1 MKPGCTLFLLLFS
14 ALTASITAHA
24 QLSSST
30 TTAPYLLAGSPTFDL
45 SISQFRENFNR
56 QNPDLP
62 LNEFRA
68 IENSRDKAN
77 LTRAASKINENL
89 YASTALERGTLKVKS
104 MQITWLPIQ
113 GPEQKAA
120 KAKALEYMAAIIRT
134 VAPLLTKE
142 QSQKKLQKMLIAGK
156 GKHYY
161 AETEGAVRYVVADNG
176 EKGLTF
182 AVEPIKLAL
191 SENLEGG
198 ELMTKKQS
206 LSGDESLYCFTDH
219 AALTS
224 GHLP

>member
-182 AVEPIKLAL
+182 AVEPIKLTL
-191 SENLEGG
+191 SENLEGAN
-198 ELMTKKQS
+198 S
-206 LSGDESLYCFTDH
+206 
-219 AALTS
+219 
-224 GHLP
+224 

>member
-142 QSQKKLQKMLIAGK
+142 QSQKKLQKMLMAGK

-191 SENLEGG
+191 SENLEG
-198 ELMTKKQS
+198 
-206 LSGDESLYCFTDH
+206 
-219 AALTS
+219 AN
-224 GHLP
+224 

>member
-14 ALTASITAHA
+14 ALTASITARA

-113 GPEQKAA
+113 GPEQKTA

-191 SENLEGG
+191 SENLEG
-198 ELMTKKQS
+198 
-206 LSGDESLYCFTDH
+206 
-219 AALTS
+219 AN
-224 GHLP
+224 

>member
-1 MKPGCTLFLLLFS
+1 MKPGYTLFLLLFS
-14 ALTASITAHA
+14 VLTASITARA

-45 SISQFRENFNR
+45 SISQFRKNFNR

-182 AVEPIKLAL
+182 AVEPIKLTL
-191 SENLEGG
+191 SENLEG
-198 ELMTKKQS
+198 
-206 LSGDESLYCFTDH
+206 
-219 AALTS
+219 AN
-224 GHLP
+224 

>member
-14 ALTASITAHA
+14 AITASTTVLAEA
-24 QLSSST
+24 SPSA
-30 TTAPYLLAGSPTFDL
+30 TTAPYLLAGAPTFDL
-45 SISQFRENFNR
+45 SISQFRENFNQ
-56 QNPDLP
+56 QNPRLP

-68 IENSRDKAN
+68 IDSSRDRAN

-89 YASTALERGTLKVKS
+89 YASTALERGTLKIKS

-120 KAKALEYMAAIIRT
+120 KVKAQEYMAAVIRT

-142 QSQKKLQKMLIAGK
+142 QSQQKLQKLLTAGK
-156 GKHYY
+156 NKHYY
-161 AETEGAVRYVVADNG
+161 AETEGAIRYVVADNG

-191 SENLEGG
+191 SENLEG
-198 ELMTKKQS
+198 LN
-206 LSGDESLYCFTDH
+206 
-219 AALTS
+219 
-224 GHLP
+224 

>member
-120 KAKALEYMAAIIRT
+120 KAKALEYMSAIIRT

-182 AVEPIKLAL
+182 AVEPIKLTL
-191 SENLEGG
+191 SENLEG
-198 ELMTKKQS
+198 
-206 LSGDESLYCFTDH
+206 
-219 AALTS
+219 AN
-224 GHLP
+224 

>member
-1 MKPGCTLFLLLFS
+1 MKPGCTLFLLFFS

-182 AVEPIKLAL
+182 AVEPIKLTL
-191 SENLEGG
+191 SENLEG
-198 ELMTKKQS
+198 
-206 LSGDESLYCFTDH
+206 
-219 AALTS
+219 AN
-224 GHLP
+224 

>member
-120 KAKALEYMAAIIRT
+120 KAKAQEYMAAIIRT

-142 QSQKKLQKMLIAGK
+142 QSQKKLQKMLIAGQ

-182 AVEPIKLAL
+182 AVEPIKLTL
-191 SENLEGG
+191 SENLEG
-198 ELMTKKQS
+198 
-206 LSGDESLYCFTDH
+206 
-219 AALTS
+219 AN
-224 GHLP
+224 

>member
-89 YASTALERGTLKVKS
+89 YASTAMERGTLKVKS

-120 KAKALEYMAAIIRT
+120 KAKALDYMAAIIRT

-191 SENLEGG
+191 SENLEG
-198 ELMTKKQS
+198 
-206 LSGDESLYCFTDH
+206 
-219 AALTS
+219 AN
-224 GHLP
+224 

>member
-104 MQITWLPIQ
+104 MQIIWLPIQ

-182 AVEPIKLAL
+182 AVEPIKLTL
-191 SENLEGG
+191 SENLEG
-198 ELMTKKQS
+198 
-206 LSGDESLYCFTDH
+206 
-219 AALTS
+219 AN
-224 GHLP
+224 

>member
-45 SISQFRENFNR
+45 SISQFRENFNL

-191 SENLEGG
+191 SENLEG
-198 ELMTKKQS
+198 
-206 LSGDESLYCFTDH
+206 
-219 AALTS
+219 AN
-224 GHLP
+224 

>member
-68 IENSRDKAN
+68 IENSRDNAN

-120 KAKALEYMAAIIRT
+120 KAKAQEYMAAIIRT

-182 AVEPIKLAL
+182 AVEPIKLTL
-191 SENLEGG
+191 SENLEG
-198 ELMTKKQS
+198 
-206 LSGDESLYCFTDH
+206 
-219 AALTS
+219 AN
-224 GHLP
+224 

>member
-30 TTAPYLLAGSPTFDL
+30 TTAPYLLTGSPTFDL

-182 AVEPIKLAL
+182 AVEPIKLTL
-191 SENLEGG
+191 SENLEG
-198 ELMTKKQS
+198 
-206 LSGDESLYCFTDH
+206 
-219 AALTS
+219 AN
-224 GHLP
+224 

>member
-30 TTAPYLLAGSPTFDL
+30 TTAPYLLSGSPTFDL

-191 SENLEGG
+191 SENLEG
-198 ELMTKKQS
+198 
-206 LSGDESLYCFTDH
+206 
-219 AALTS
+219 AN
-224 GHLP
+224 

>member
-14 ALTASITAHA
+14 ALTASITAHG

-113 GPEQKAA
+113 GPEQKA
-120 KAKALEYMAAIIRT
+120 KALEYMAAIIRT

-182 AVEPIKLAL
+182 AVEPIKLTL
-191 SENLEGG
+191 SENLEG
-198 ELMTKKQS
+198 
-206 LSGDESLYCFTDH
+206 
-219 AALTS
+219 AN
-224 GHLP
+224 

>member
-56 QNPDLP
+56 QNPDPP

-191 SENLEGG
+191 SENLEG
-198 ELMTKKQS
+198 
-206 LSGDESLYCFTDH
+206 
-219 AALTS
+219 AN
-224 GHLP
+224 

>member
-191 SENLEGG
+191 YENLEG
-198 ELMTKKQS
+198 
-206 LSGDESLYCFTDH
+206 
-219 AALTS
+219 AN
-224 GHLP
+224 

>member
-14 ALTASITAHA
+14 ALTVSITAHA

-191 SENLEGG
+191 SENLEG
-198 ELMTKKQS
+198 
-206 LSGDESLYCFTDH
+206 
-219 AALTS
+219 AN
-224 GHLP
+224 

>member
-156 GKHYY
+156 GKNYY

-191 SENLEGG
+191 SENLEG
-198 ELMTKKQS
+198 
-206 LSGDESLYCFTDH
+206 
-219 AALTS
+219 AN
-224 GHLP
+224 

>member
-120 KAKALEYMAAIIRT
+120 KTKALEYMAAIIRT

-182 AVEPIKLAL
+182 AVEPIKLTL
-191 SENLEGG
+191 SENLEG
-198 ELMTKKQS
+198 
-206 LSGDESLYCFTDH
+206 
-219 AALTS
+219 AN
-224 GHLP
+224 

>member
-161 AETEGAVRYVVADNG
+161 AETEGAVRYVVVDNG

-191 SENLEGG
+191 SENLEG
-198 ELMTKKQS
+198 
-206 LSGDESLYCFTDH
+206 
-219 AALTS
+219 AN
-224 GHLP
+224 

>member
-113 GPEQKAA
+113 GPEQKSA

-191 SENLEGG
+191 SENLEG
-198 ELMTKKQS
+198 
-206 LSGDESLYCFTDH
+206 
-219 AALTS
+219 AN
-224 GHLP
+224 

>member
-45 SISQFRENFNR
+45 SISQYRENFNR

-191 SENLEGG
+191 SENLEG
-198 ELMTKKQS
+198 
-206 LSGDESLYCFTDH
+206 
-219 AALTS
+219 AN
-224 GHLP
+224 

>member
-142 QSQKKLQKMLIAGK
+142 QSQKKLQKMLIASK

-191 SENLEGG
+191 SENLEG
-198 ELMTKKQS
+198 
-206 LSGDESLYCFTDH
+206 
-219 AALTS
+219 AN
-224 GHLP
+224 

>member
-89 YASTALERGTLKVKS
+89 YASTALGRGTLKVKS

-191 SENLEGG
+191 SENLEG
-198 ELMTKKQS
+198 
-206 LSGDESLYCFTDH
+206 
-219 AALTS
+219 AN
-224 GHLP
+224 